1 MIWEQIKLL
10 ILKSL
15 VAAQPNIKQQPN
27 SFELLGYD
35 VLIDQNLHCWLLEV
49 NCSPSLHK
57 EHMID
62 EVIKQTL
69 IDDIIDLV
77 DPPDFDH
84 HRLQEILARRIGE
97 EQRHKSKISI
107 HNNTKETL
115 NRDLTYILKGKKLR
129 RVGELP
135 TKMGCFEMIAP
146 TEMSEKVESFARGQ
160 PLKKPAGPAPV
171 PTTVSAS

>member
-1 MIWEQIKLL
+1 M
-10 ILKSL
+10 
-15 VAAQPNIKQQPN
+15 VAAQPNIKPQPN
-27 SFELLGYD
+27 SFELLGFD
-35 VLIDQNLHCWLLEV
+35 ILIDQNMHCWLLEV

-69 IDDIIDLV
+69 IDDIIDLI

-84 HRLQEILARRIGE
+84 TRLQEILARRIGE

-115 NRDLTYILKGKKLR
+115 NRDLTFILRGKKLR
-129 RVGELP
+129 KVGELP
-135 TKMGCFEMIAP
+135 SKMGCFEMIAP
-146 TEMSEKVESFARGQ
+146 TEASDKVESFARGQ
-160 PLKKPAGPAPV
+160 PMKKPAGATAAP
-171 PTTVSAS
+171 THVSAG